1 MEANNDHKFDG
12 PPKLTKPLPI
22 QQHAVNNNN
31 NSNMMINQEAQAPSQ
46 QTPLDAAAQPIVEQE
61 ALNGQLED
69 VEAKDDNKDRDSDN
83 NNKDNDINTMNWLN
97 HETEGKKT
105 TKKWNQ
111 GLFGS
116 LP

>member
-1 MEANNDHKFDG
+1 METENDHEIDG
-12 PPKLTKPLPI
+12 PAESTQRHVVDDI
-22 QQHAVNNNN
+22 DGG
-31 NSNMMINQEAQAPSQ
+31 NMMLHKEPQAPHQ
-46 QTPLDAAAQPIVEQE
+46 QMLLDAAVQPIVEQE
-61 ALNGQLED
+61 ALNGRLED
-69 VEAKDDNKDRDSDN
+69 IEVKDDNKDRDSDN